1 VTATA
6 GRSDPLP
13 GRTLG
18 DFVVRGRIGQGAFGA
33 VYLADQVGLGRVAVV
48 KVLHA
53 ALRAEAAG
61 RFLQEARLLARLDH
75 PYAAHVYA
83 FGAEPDGL
91 LWIAMERVDGT
102 PLDRLLE
109 IKGPF
114 AFDGFLPFFER
125 LCEVVSAAHE
135 RGIVHRDIKPSN
147 VMVLCRAGRFTPKLL
162 DLGVARLLSR
172 GDDPGGAAEGEDLAR
187 TQAGALVGTPVY
199 LAPEAWEDASAS
211 SAAVD
216 IYALGVLAFEALT
229 GERPF
234 VGASLAAIR
243 AAHQAGRIPPLGP
256 RFPAELDAVLARAM
270 ARDPAARF
278 AGALDFASAFRRAS
292 GLAEGGDALPRLDP
306 TLAETF
312 VASAPQPIAEAIAL
326 LAGAR
331 NAHQARDA
339 LRQVARV
346 VTRWI
351 GAVALACRA
360 QVSTG
365 DPPTVQGRLRALR
378 RGELP
383 DAEWIA
389 LASDLSRPFT
399 SLREAYPVPELVDFF
414 HGPDPAARDALAA
427 LLGGVPPAVSEAQ
440 AREALE
446 REIAGLAALL
456 GGLAVVHEYP
466 LVVGAGEVAEP
477 WMGLRRRRRALVPLL
492 RPLEAGQ
499 VGLIDGDARPIV
511 TLSPLV
517 QLAAPAPGA
526 DPELFFL
533 AGGGR
538 RGARLVALPA
548 GFEHED
554 EEVWRWLRDLLA
566 DLDADVRPVTSE
578 EKSPYR
584 GLAAF
589 GSSDADLFLG
599 REREVEAFVNRLR
612 IDPILAVVGP
622 SGAGKSSFVAA
633 GVAPALAVADSR
645 QVISMRPGPHPVAA
659 LEARLAAAG
668 DTDRLVLAVDQFEEL
683 FTLGADTAEQHRF
696 AELLAGLA
704 PSIDQPTRVILTVR
718 DDFLM
723 RCVELPALRPH
734 LARGLVLLGT
744 PAPDDLHR
752 ILVEPAALQGYELE
766 ADLADE
772 MIRAVA
778 DVPAALPLLSF
789 TADRLWQLRDRRFR
803 QLGRGA
809 YQAMGGVAGAL
820 ARHAE
825 TTLAAM
831 SPGEQSLAREAFRH
845 LVTAEGTRAVLSRPE
860 LLQLL
865 GHSHAEA
872 VLEQLI
878 AARLV
883 SASEGDEGADQVEI
897 THEALLAAW
906 PRLAG
911 WLVEDREGARLRD
924 QIRAA
929 ARQWQSGGR
938 PRGLLWRDDVLA
950 GYRRWRADH
959 PAGLTESEEAFAAA
973 SLADERRGRRV
984 RRLVVGAIIAALAA
998 GLVLLYGANQRTAK
1012 QHTIAVAAG
1021 ERARSSAETAE
1032 HRLID
1037 LYREQGRDAVLAGD
1051 DLRGLAYLAQA
1062 FALGAD
1068 DFDMRMLVARARP
1081 AVDMLAADLVGHTA
1095 NVTSCIFSPDGK
1107 AILSSSD
1114 DGTVRLWDAATGAP
1128 RITLAT
1134 GPLAFVEMVPG
1145 STDRIFAIG
1154 SGEAFVLDAATGER
1168 LVTLPRHQHSAIRH
1182 DLSRDGRFAVT
1193 AGRDGIAQV
1202 SDLATGTLL
1211 ATLPHGG
1218 YIDAVAFSPD
1228 GERIATGSDDR
1239 AVKLW
1244 DRRGR
1249 LVWTAAT
1256 RPRWVQVVAFSPDGK
1271 RLLAGGGDGDAVVSV
1286 FDVASG
1292 RTAALLSGH
1301 TDYVASARYSPDG
1314 DRIFTGSLDGTARM
1328 WDAASGR
1335 LLRTFSGH
1343 ERNVG
1348 IAALAAGGR
1357 RLITSGQDGTVR
1369 LWESESGV
1377 PLSIVAAHAVGM
1389 KAIKASPSGDAIVTC
1404 GMDGH
1409 VKLWRPRL
1417 DPMVAT
1423 LAGHEG
1429 SVTSARFDREGGR
1442 VVTCS
1447 DDGTIGLWD
1456 ARTGERLAS
1465 RRVAAAMRYCRAD
1478 LAPDGRHVA
1487 VSSQTSNEVAVLDL
1501 TDEAAAVARLIGHQ
1515 AGTTDVAWDRAG
1527 RIASGGRD
1535 GTVRLWQDGRM
1546 LRSIEQP
1553 APEVQSIAFSP
1564 DGARLA
1570 IAAGSTASLF
1580 DPESGERLVELRG
1593 HEDGVRSVAFSSD
1606 GRQVVTASRDEA
1618 ARVFDAASGSLVLT
1632 LRARGVPLERA
1643 AFSAD
1648 GRAVVTAGYDAS
1660 VQVWSTSSRRR
1671 VALFRGHDGNLI
1683 RWTDFAPD
1691 GWRLLS
1697 AGVDGRVRIWSLP
1710 PDDRKAGA
1718 IAEWIG
1724 CRVGL
1729 HLDTQGRVVD
1739 GPARTDCAQ
1748 ALRK

>member
-1 VTATA
+1 
-6 GRSDPLP
+6 
-13 GRTLG
+13 
-18 DFVVRGRIGQGAFGA
+18 VVRRRIGQGAFGA

-53 ALRAEAAG
+53 ALRADASG

-109 IKGPF
+109 VKGPF
-114 AFDGFLPFFER
+114 PLDGFLPFFER
-125 LCEVVSAAHE
+125 LCEVVGAAHE

-162 DLGVARLLSR
+162 DLGVSRLLGR
-172 GDDPGGAAEGEDLAR
+172 ADEPGGTDGGDGGGDGHLPR
-187 TQAGALVGTPVY
+187 TEVGSLIGTPIY
-199 LAPEAWEDASAS
+199 LAPEGWEDAPAAG
-211 SAAVD
+211 AAVD
-216 IYALGVLAFEALT
+216 IYALGVLAYEALT
-229 GERPF
+229 GDRPF
-234 VGASLAAIR
+234 AGPSLAAIR
-243 AAHQAGRIPPLGP
+243 AAHQAGNIPPLGP
-256 RFPAELDAVLARAM
+256 RFPAELDPVLARAM
-270 ARDPAARF
+270 ARDPSDRF
-278 AGALDFASAFRRAS
+278 PGALELAAAFRRAA
-292 GLAEGGDALPRLDP
+292 GVADGTDALPRLDQ

-312 VASAPQPIAEAIAL
+312 LASAPQPIAEALAL
-326 LAGAR
+326 LIGAR
-331 NAHQARDA
+331 NAHQAQGA

-351 GAVALACRA
+351 GSVALACRT
-360 QVSTG
+360 QVQVGSGGG
-365 DPPTVQGRLRALR
+365 DPPAVQAALRALR

-383 DAEWIA
+383 DADWIA
-389 LASDLSRPFT
+389 LARDFT
-399 SLREAYPVPELVDFF
+399 RAFASLREAYPVPELVDFF
-414 HGPDPAARDALAA
+414 HGPDPTARDGLAA
-427 LLGGVPPAVSEAQ
+427 LLGDQPRAVPEAQ
-440 AREALE
+440 ARESLE
-446 REIAGLAALL
+446 REMAALTALL

-466 LVVGAGEVAEP
+466 LVIGAGDTAEP
-477 WMGLRRRRRALVPLL
+477 WMGLRRRRRALVPLA
-492 RPLEAGQ
+492 RPLEHGQ
-499 VGLIDGDARPIV
+499 VALIDGDARPVV

-517 QLAAPAPGA
+517 QLAAPSPGA

-533 AGGGR
+533 TGGGR
-538 RGARLVALPA
+538 RGARLVALPG

-554 EEVWRWLRDLLA
+554 EEVWHWLRALLS
-566 DLDADVRPVTSE
+566 DLDRDVRPVTSE

-589 GSSDADLFLG
+589 DAADADLFLG
-599 REREVEAFVNRLR
+599 REAEVEAFVNRLR
-612 IDPILAVVGP
+612 VAPILAVVGP

-633 GVAPALAVADSR
+633 GVTPALAASWRV
-645 QVISMRPGPHPVAA
+645 VSMRPGPRPVAA

-668 DTDRLVLAVDQFEEL
+668 DTGDLVLAVDQFEEL
-683 FTLGADTAEQHRF
+683 FTLGADAAEQQRF
-696 AELLAGLA
+696 AELLAALA
-704 PSIDQPTRVILTVR
+704 PSVDRPTRVILTVR

-723 RCVELPALRPH
+723 RCVELAALRPH
-734 LARGLVLLGT
+734 LASGLVLLGT
-744 PAPDDLHR
+744 PAPDDLRR

-789 TADRLWQLRDRRFR
+789 TADRLWELRDRRFR

-825 TTLAAM
+825 ATLAAM
-831 SPGEQSLAREAFRH
+831 SPGEQGLARHAFRH
-845 LVTAEGTRAVLSRPE
+845 LVTAEGTRAVMSRPE

-865 GHSHAEA
+865 DHAHAEA
-872 VLEQLI
+872 VLERLI
-878 AARLV
+878 AARLL
-883 SASEGDEGADQVEI
+883 SASESGDRAFQVEI
-897 THEALLAAW
+897 AHEALLAAW

-911 WLVEDREGARLRD
+911 WMVEDREGARLRD

-929 ARQWQSGGR
+929 ARQWEAGGR
-938 PRGLLWRDDVLA
+938 PHGLLWRDDVLA
-950 GYRRWRADH
+950 EFRRWRTAH
-959 PAGLTESEEAFAAA
+959 GAALTESEEAFAAA
-973 SLADERRGRRV
+973 SLADEGRGRRA
-984 RRLVVGAIIAALAA
+984 RRLLIGGVIAGLAA
-998 GLVLLYGANQRTAK
+998 GLVLLYWANQRTAR
-1012 QHTIAVAAG
+1012 QHAIALEAG
-1021 ERARSSAETAE
+1021 ERARVSADTAE

-1051 DLRGLAYLAQA
+1051 DLRGLAYLGQA

-1095 NVTSCIFSPDGK
+1095 NVTSCIFSPDGRR
-1107 AILSSSD
+1107 ILSSSD
-1114 DGTVRLWDAATGAP
+1114 DGTVRLWDAASGAP
-1128 RITLAT
+1128 QVALAA
-1134 GPLAFVEMVPG
+1134 GPLNFVEMVPAG
-1145 STDRIFAIG
+1145 SDRIFAIG
-1154 SGEAFVLDAATGER
+1154 QGEAFVLDAATGQR
-1168 LVTLPRHQHSAIRH
+1168 LVTLPRHQHTAIRH

-1193 AGRDGIAQV
+1193 AGRDGVAQV
-1202 SDLATGTLL
+1202 SELATGALI

-1249 LVWTAAT
+1249 LLWTAAIH
-1256 RPRWVQVVAFSPDGK
+1256 PRWAQVVAFSPDGK

-1286 FDVASG
+1286 FDVATG
-1292 RTAALLSGH
+1292 RTALELSGH
-1301 TDYVASARYSPDG
+1301 TDYVASARFSPAG

-1335 LLRTFSGH
+1335 SLRVFAGH

-1348 IAALAAGGR
+1348 IAALADGGR
-1357 RLITSGQDGTVR
+1357 RVVTSGQDGTVR
-1369 LWESESGV
+1369 LWESETGV
-1377 PLSIVAAHAVGM
+1377 PLAVVAAHAVGM
-1389 KAIKASPSGDAIVTC
+1389 KAIEASPSGDAIVTC

-1417 DPMVAT
+1417 DPMAAT
-1423 LAGHEG
+1423 LSGHQG
-1429 SVTSARFDREGGR
+1429 AVTSARFDAGGGR

-1456 ARTGERLAS
+1456 AASGERRDT
-1465 RRVAAAMRYCRAD
+1465 RRVARSMRYCRAA
-1478 LAPDGRHVA
+1478 LAPDGRRVA
-1487 VSSQTSNEVAVLDL
+1487 VSSQTDSEIALVDL
-1501 TDEAAAVARLIGHQ
+1501 ADRAAPIARLAGHE
-1515 AGTTDVAWDRAG
+1515 AGVTDVAWDQRG
-1527 RIASGGRD
+1527 RLASAALD
-1535 GTVRLWQDGRM
+1535 GTVRLWQDDRP
-1546 LRSIEQP
+1546 SASFAQP
-1553 APEVQSIAFSP
+1553 QPEVQSVAFAP
-1564 DGARLA
+1564 DGARLVVA
-1570 IAAGSTASLF
+1570 SGSAARVIDAA
-1580 DPESGERLVELRG
+1580 SGERVAELAG
-1593 HEDGVRSVAFSSD
+1593 HEDLVRSVAFSRD

-1618 ARVFDAASGSLVLT
+1618 ARVFDAASGRLLLV

-1643 AFSAD
+1643 ALSGD

-1660 VQVWSTSSRRR
+1660 VQVWSAISRRR
-1671 VALFRGHDGNLI
+1671 VAVLRGHDGNLV
-1683 RWTDFAPD
+1683 RWTEFAPD

-1710 PDDRKAGA
+1710 PDGRSAAA
-1718 IAEWIG
+1718 IADWIG

-1729 HLDTQGRVVD
+1729 HLDPQGRVVD
-1739 GPARTDCAQ
+1739 GPARTSCAQ
-1748 ALRK
+1748 